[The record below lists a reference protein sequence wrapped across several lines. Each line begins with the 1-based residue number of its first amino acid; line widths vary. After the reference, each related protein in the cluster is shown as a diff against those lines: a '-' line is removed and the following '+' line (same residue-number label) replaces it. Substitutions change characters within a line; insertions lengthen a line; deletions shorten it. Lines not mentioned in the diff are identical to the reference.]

1 MALPSSRMMVVVYA
15 VILLVVASAVMT
27 YTVKFIKS
35 GKTMFSGVAAEVERF
50 TGAAS
55 TTVTY
60 YTLNGCPHCTK
71 FNPEWSAFEQMAKT
85 EGIVTKKYDA
95 RTDREAVE
103 KAGVDGFP
111 TITITKNGNTTTY
124 SGERKAGALMEAAK
138 AKK

>member
-1 MALPSSRMMVVVYA
+1 MMVVVYA
-15 VILLVVASAVMT
+15 FIILVVSSALIA
-27 YTVKFIKS
+27 YTTKYIKT
-35 GKTMFSGVAAEVERF
+35 GKTMFSGLATEIERF
-50 TGAAS
+50 TG
-55 TTVTY
+55 TGITVTY
-60 YTLNGCPHCTK
+60 YTLNGCPHCTA
-71 FNPEWSAFEQMAKT
+71 FNPEWNAFEKMAKV
-85 EGIVTKKYDA
+85 EGITTQKYDA